1 MRKLSVWSIVLALFV
16 AIPAFAADRVIYNG
30 IDPWR
35 TSSDG
40 STFVDFASTPIPA
53 GFFCAKSEPFSGRIP
68 LKGVP
73 IVTNTP
79 GALEGVDTIVQRL
92 DDAVFN
98 KQGVAFSRLQIRV
111 LNLESIAPVKTAC
124 GLFTAKVTLDGAQPV
139 TRMKIV
145 RENAQGGRFLAPLAV
160 NAKIS
165 FTPVNRPDAEPLELR
180 KEVRF
185 PALSQSWQTPPRT
198 APAKLEGF
206 LLVDTDGDRTPDTY
220 LPGTSNFGRNFDK
233 GNPTVDCNGFYMYPV
248 TMECHDADGCQHCVC
263 YLW

>member
-1 MRKLSVWSIVLALFV
+1 MKKLSVWMTVLALFL
-16 AIPAFAADRVIYNG
+16 AIPALAADRVIYNG
-30 IDPWR
+30 IDPWQ
-35 TSSDG
+35 TTADG
-40 STFVDFASTPIPA
+40 STCVDFASTPIPA
-53 GFFCAKSEPFSGRIP
+53 GFFCAKSEPFSGRIA
-68 LKGVP
+68 LRGVP

-79 GALEGVDTIVQRL
+79 GALKGVDTIVQRL
-92 DDAVFN
+92 DDAAFN
-98 KQGVAFSRLQIRV
+98 KKGIAFTRLQMRV

-124 GLFTAKVTLDGAQPV
+124 GLFKARVTLDGEQPV

-145 RENAQGGRFLAPLAV
+145 RESAQGGQFRAPLAV

-180 KEVRF
+180 KKVRF
-185 PALSQSWQTPPRT
+185 PAIDQIWQTPL
-198 APAKLEGF
+198 APTKLEGF

-220 LPGTSNFGRNFDK
+220 LPGTSNFGRNYSK
-233 GNPTVDCNGFYMYPV
+233 GSNQVDCNGFYMYPV